1 MSNQEV
7 ITEYIDSYKH
17 SKQSQNMRKSC
28 LNYFFKKFGY
38 NGDIF
43 DITTRKLTN
52 YFTWLKNLPDINLT
66 TKKTKW
72 AILSSFLKWLMED
85 PENSF
90 LIVIPSKRINWNGV
104 SAKTSKSNKN
114 VYATRREIEQICQY
128 FDNDFRYYIVF
139 RLLIETGMRKGELI
153 NLRIDELDIENRHIH
168 LYMGKTMEKH
178 YFISESFKPSLQTY
192 LNERKELNLG
202 HDFLFVGSHKTK
214 YSERIF
220 NKKLEIARNKLGIKK
235 RITCHTFRRSLN
247 DFRKEDGCSLED
259 REVLLGHKSSNV
271 NISGYTKS
279 DIVRFRKLYD
289 KWNPYKELNL

>member
-1 MSNQEV
+1 MSNQE
-7 ITEYIDSYKH
+7 ILEEYIDFYSH
-17 SKQSQNMRKSC
+17 SKASQKTRKSC

-38 NGDIF
+38 SGEIF
-43 DITTRKLTN
+43 DINTRELLK
-52 YFTWLKNLPDINLT
+52 YFSWLKNLPDINLT

-72 AILSSFLKWLMED
+72 AILSSFLNWLMEI
-85 PENSF
+85 PENDF
-90 LIVIPSKRINWNGV
+90 IVKIPSKTISWNGI
-104 SAKTSKSNKN
+104 SAKTDRSNKN
-114 VYATRREIEQICQY
+114 VYATRKEIEQICQY

-153 NLRIDELDIENRHIH
+153 NLRIDEIIIDERHIH

-192 LNERKELNLG
+192 LNERKTMDVG
-202 HDFLFVGSHKTK
+202 HDFLFVGPHKTK

-220 NKKLEIARNKLGIKK
+220 NKKLEIARDKLGIKK

-247 DFRKEDGCSLED
+247 DFRKDMGCALED

-271 NISGYTKS
+271 NVSGYTKS
-279 DIVRFRKLYD
+279 DITRYRALYD